1 MLCRRHFSQFNS
13 AVLLILSC
21 ACHAIGDPSCAVWHE
36 VENEP
41 CTRILPTSLPCDP
54 LSDTAWYRCP
64 TRWLPDCS
72 PVLASDRP
80 RQRIPSATEI
90 LALPKSKPALS
101 PKPPEGTGEHTT
113 SRGSNRNLTART
125 DDALRLPSLRSQP
138 PATGSLAGLKR
149 AVGDVHATSAD
160 PSRVSATR
168 EAAVAE
174 TDNR

>member
-1 MLCRRHFSQFNS
+1 MLCHGQFSRLAS
-13 AVLLILSC
+13 AVILVLSC
-21 ACHAIGDPSCAVWHE
+21 GCHTIGDPSCAVWNE
-36 VENEP
+36 VESEP

-64 TRWLPDCS
+64 TRWMPDCS

-90 LALPKSKPALS
+90 LALPESKPALS

-113 SRGSNRNLTART
+113 SRGSNRDLTART

-138 PATGSLAGLKR
+138 PAAGSLAGLKR
-149 AVGDVHATSAD
+149 AVGDVHTTSAN
-160 PSRVSATR
+160 PSSISTAAD
-168 EAAVAE
+168 AAVAE
-174 TDNR
+174 TENR